1 MDKKLIEEMKQVGI
15 EFNDYNP
22 HEDEEYEEQLMTLD
36 ELIGDEYD

>member
-1 MDKKLIEEMKQVGI
+1 MNQVGI

-36 ELIGDEYD
+36 ELIGDVYD